1 MEEKR
6 RGVVEE
12 LFDVSFSTLVT
23 PRIIKVL
30 YALSIIASA
39 FIAIVLIVEG
49 FSESLGR
56 GILTLVF
63 VGPLVFLI
71 LVISSRIVYELAI
84 VVFRIS
90 ENTAEISRQVTEMV
104 RLAGKIPTEPPAA

>member
-1 MEEKR
+1 MAEKKQ
-6 RGVVEE
+6 GVVEE

-39 FIAIVLIVEG
+39 FIAVVLVVEG

-56 GILTLVF
+56 GILTVVF

-90 ENTAEISRQVTEMV
+90 EHTAEISRQVAEMV
-104 RLAGKIPTEPPAA
+104 RLAGKPPAEPPAA